1 MNNFERL
8 AEKMMGNAHIRQGD
22 GFWYAV
28 KTDDQSKTV
37 MRGNSE
43 ASVKKK
49 LIKAGYA
56 IIPEE

>member
-8 AEKMMGNAHIRQGD
+8 SEKMMGNAHIKQGD

-28 KTDDQSKTV
+28 KTDDVSKTV
-37 MRGNSE
+37 MRGASE
-43 ASVKKK
+43 AVLKKK

-56 IIPEE
+56 IIPE